1 MQYSEIQT
9 NFASILNRRDLT
21 PSQTSLFLQFSIQ
34 RIQRV
39 LRIPAMEAQ
48 LTLVTDGSANLL
60 IPGDLLE
67 TIALFTDDTTNQDKL
82 EKLDLQTVI
91 RRSNVPGIPYCYC
104 RIGAQWLIGHKP
116 PAGTNI
122 YISYYQDSSALSAP
136 TDRNWLTDAAPDL
149 FIYGA
154 LVRAADFFL
163 DERKD
168 QFEQAFTQALSD
180 LQDQADRDELENASV
195 GMACPTGQIDYGDYY
210 G

>member
-1 MQYSEIQT
+1 LQYSEIQT

-21 PSQTSLFLQFSIQ
+21 PSQTNLFLQFSIQ

-122 YISYYQDSSALSAP
+122 YISYYQDASALSAP

>member
-21 PSQTSLFLQFSIQ
+21 PSQTNLFLQFSIQ

-39 LRIPAMEAQ
+39 LRIPAMENQ
-48 LTLVTDGSANLL
+48 LTLVTDGTPNLT

-67 TIALFTDDTTNQDKL
+67 VVALYTDDTTNQDKL
-82 EKLDLQTVI
+82 SKLDLQTVV
-91 RRSNVPGIPYCYC
+91 RKSNVMGIPYCYC
-104 RIGAQWLIGHKP
+104 RIGPQWLIGHCP
-116 PAGTNI
+116 PSGTNI
-122 YISYYQDSSALSAP
+122 HLSYYQDASSLSAP
-136 TDRNWLTDAAPDL
+136 TDHNWLTDVAPDL

-168 QFEQAFTQALSD
+168 MFETAFTQSLSD
-180 LQDQADRDELENASV
+180 LQDQADRDELENTSV

>member
-1 MQYSEIQT
+1 VQYSEIQT

-21 PSQTSLFLQFSIQ
+21 PSQTSLFLRFSIQ

-39 LRIPAMEAQ
+39 LRIPAMENQ
-48 LTLVTDGSANLL
+48 VTLITDGTAKLT
-60 IPGDLLE
+60 IPGDFLE
-67 TIALFTDDTTNQDKL
+67 MIALYTDDTTNQDKL

-91 RRSNVPGIPYCYC
+91 RKSNVTGIPYCYH

-116 PAGTNI
+116 PSGTNI
-122 YISYYQDSSALSAP
+122 YLSYYQDASSLSAS
-136 TDRNWLTDAAPDL
+136 TDHNWLTDAAPDL

-168 QFEQAFTQALSD
+168 EFEQSFTQSLSD
-180 LQDQADRDELENASV
+180 LQDQADKDELENASV